1 VVLVV
6 PSRPYSA
13 WGWCTGVNYIYRSG
27 MFMAAEQAG
36 WHTHDRAV
44 EERKQPHSSPLHLDL
59 LRCVV
64 VHTGTVQVRIVSSM
78 QIISQFDVSDHCISD
93 TCSELLLI
101 CNQINS
107 SFSFHSDQINS
118 ILFFSFLIRMPQ
130 KFTPI
135 NS

>member
-1 VVLVV
+1 
-6 PSRPYSA
+6 
-13 WGWCTGVNYIYRSG
+13 
-27 MFMAAEQAG
+27 
-36 WHTHDRAV
+36 
-44 EERKQPHSSPLHLDL
+44 

-78 QIISQFDVSDHCISD
+78 QIISQFDGSGHCISD